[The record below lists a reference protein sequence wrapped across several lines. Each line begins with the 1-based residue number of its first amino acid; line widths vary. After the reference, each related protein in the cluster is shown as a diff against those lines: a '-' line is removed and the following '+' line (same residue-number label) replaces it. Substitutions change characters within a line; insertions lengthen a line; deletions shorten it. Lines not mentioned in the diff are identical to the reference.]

1 MGIFPGFGAWISQN
15 TEQPRK
21 SQNVESKKVREM
33 KSHED
38 RDDTKEQLKLWREA
52 EKKKQW
58 LEPSPKVTKMEVV
71 NELEWGYCHMK
82 MEFELGL
89 PPQAAKEM
97 LINPNNRSFTR
108 IIKHHENG
116 KSKTADK
123 VLAWKFLR
131 WSRTILI
138 GVRVPKIADRKS
150 IVVRYDIEKKDM
162 MRFMEMF
169 EVSCTLEPMYVDSK
183 RLCKNMKPNSR
194 EEYKKCSGGQGKIAS
209 KVELEMV
216 FKPSFFFNVPPVSWY
231 IRWLTVKTM
240 KDVARDFQIRAAVIR
255 GR

>member
-1 MGIFPGFGAWISQN
+1 
-15 TEQPRK
+15 
-21 SQNVESKKVREM
+21 
-33 KSHED
+33 
-38 RDDTKEQLKLWREA
+38 
-52 EKKKQW
+52 
-58 LEPSPKVTKMEVV
+58 MEVV

-150 IVVRYDIEKKDM
+150 IVVRN
-162 MRFMEMF
+162 
-169 EVSCTLEPMYVDSK
+169 VSLFLTRNNDVFVQLLELLMVGRYV
-183 RLCKNMKPNSR
+183 M
-194 EEYKKCSGGQGKIAS
+194 
-209 KVELEMV
+209 
-216 FKPSFFFNVPPVSWY
+216 
-231 IRWLTVKTM
+231 T
-240 KDVARDFQIRAAVIR
+240 
-255 GR
+255 

>member
-15 TEQPRK
+15 TQQPRK

-58 LEPSPKVTKMEVV
+58 REPSPKVTKVRSNQLTITKHLIFFCLYKSKKLALKCLFIFSCVLKMEVV

-82 MEFELGL
+82 MDFELGL

-97 LINPNNRSFTR
+97 LTNPNNRSFTR

-116 KSKTADK
+116 KSRTADK

-150 IVVRYDIEKKDM
+150 IVVRN
-162 MRFMEMF
+162 
-169 EVSCTLEPMYVDSK
+169 VSLFLTRNNDVFVQLLELLMVGRYV
-183 RLCKNMKPNSR
+183 M
-194 EEYKKCSGGQGKIAS
+194 
-209 KVELEMV
+209 
-216 FKPSFFFNVPPVSWY
+216 
-231 IRWLTVKTM
+231 T
-240 KDVARDFQIRAAVIR
+240 
-255 GR
+255 